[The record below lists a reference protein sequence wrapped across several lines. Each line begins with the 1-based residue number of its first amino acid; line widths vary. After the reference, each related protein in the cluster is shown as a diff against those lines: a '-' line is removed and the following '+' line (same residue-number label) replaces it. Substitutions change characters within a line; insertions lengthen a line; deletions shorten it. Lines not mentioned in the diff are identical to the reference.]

1 MDKLK
6 FLIAND
12 LKERL
17 GSLHF
22 LFKEKKYE
30 MLKKKKYKK
39 SIREQESTR

>member
-22 LFKEKKYE
+22 LFKEKKNE
-30 MLKKKKYKK
+30 MLKK
-39 SIREQESTR
+39 RSTRKV